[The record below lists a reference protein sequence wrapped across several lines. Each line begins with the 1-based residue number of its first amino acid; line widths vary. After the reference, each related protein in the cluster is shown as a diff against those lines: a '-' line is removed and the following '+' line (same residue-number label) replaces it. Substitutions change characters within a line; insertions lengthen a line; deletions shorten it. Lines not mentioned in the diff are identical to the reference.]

1 MACAICQTRRP
12 RRYCPG
18 VHGEICSICCGTER
32 EVTVSCPLDCPFL
45 EEARRHDKPVP
56 IEQDQIP
63 NRDIR
68 VTEDFVTAH
77 EELIAALGHTLL
89 GSALSAPG
97 VVDFDVR
104 EALAALIRTYR
115 TLESGLYYE
124 SVPDNAMPA
133 HIFRQVQEGV
143 AAFRRQETEGVGV
156 ARTRDAD
163 VLGALVFFQHLELDR
178 NNGRRRG
185 RAFLDLLRA
194 FYDESPDGGAAGSRS
209 LLVG

>member
-18 VHGEICSICCGTER
+18 VNGDICSICCGTER
-32 EVTVSCPLDCPFL
+32 EVTVNCPLACPYL
-45 EEARRHDKPVP
+45 QEARRHEKPVP
-56 IEQDQIP
+56 IETDQIP

-68 VTEDFVTAH
+68 VTEDFVAGH
-77 EELIAALGHTLL
+77 EPLIAAIGQTLL
-89 GSALSAPG
+89 RAGLSTPG
-97 VVDFDVR
+97 VVDFDIR
-104 EALAALIRTYR
+104 DALDAMIRTYR

-124 SVPDNAMPA
+124 SRPDNALA
-133 HIFRQVQEGV
+133 AQVFRSVQETV
-143 AAFRRQETEGVGV
+143 DAIRRQEVETVGV
-156 ARTRDAD
+156 ARTRDKD
-163 VLGALVFFQHLELDR
+163 VLGALVFFQRLELDR

-194 FYDESPDGGAAGSRS
+194 FYGDSPEAPDAGARS